1 MDSKAFKSI
10 VLPLGRKLFNFA
22 RMMLEDNDEAQDA
35 VQEVFLKLWNYR
47 NKMESVKNIE
57 AFAMKITKNWCI
69 DRMKSKKPV
78 YIESYNRG
86 YDFQKETSN
95 PHKILQSSDTMK
107 ELNDIINKLPEQQRM
122 IIQLRDVEGY
132 EFEEIAEI
140 LNTNVNTVRVNLSR
154 ARNKIKDILI
164 NIKYY
169 EIRKN

>member
-1 MDSKAFKSI
+1 MDSKEFKSI

-22 RMMLEDNDEAQDA
+22 RVMLEDNDEAQDA

-47 NKMESVKNIE
+47 NKMESIKNIE

-69 DRMKSKKPV
+69 DRLKSKKPV
-78 YIESYNRG
+78 YIESYNG
-86 YDFQKETSN
+86 SYDFRKETGN
-95 PHKILQSSDTMK
+95 PHEILESSDTMK
-107 ELNDIINKLPEQQRM
+107 ELNDIISELPEQQRM

-140 LNTNVNTVRVNLSR
+140 LNINVNTVRVNLSR

-164 NIKYY
+164 NIKHY